1 MRSQH
6 VDATCR
12 TPPHPPVPEQYW
24 DWPSDRYGVGWLDAL
39 LYKAHCAAPHTRHL
53 TFPVRP
59 SLPMRRV
66 DLPSS
71 WHQRALQPRPVY
83 RCMQCRQDFDREERV
98 RGHQS
103 APATHARPPA
113 PQRRW
118 AHSSTPGQRHTASA
132 IDLRNAQFNMDVDV
146 QHAYF
151 GHNMHI
157 LDTTCIFV

>member
-113 PQRRW
+113 LRGR

-132 IDLRNAQFNMDVDV
+132 IATRTFAMLNSTWMLMF
-146 QHAYF
+146 
-151 GHNMHI
+151 NMHI
-157 LDTTCIFV
+157 LDFGVFTFLHPR